1 METIDKE
8 KIRESVRDR
17 YGKIAKTRGV
27 ASEQNQ
33 TASCCEP
40 TEIST
45 EAPQAASC
53 CGPTEICTEPSQS
66 ASCCGPADFSVEKMS
81 ALMGYSKEDLDRV
94 PEGSNLGL
102 GCGNPVAIASLK
114 PGETVVDLGSGG
126 GFDCFLASKEVGE
139 AGQVIGVDMTAE
151 MVSKA
156 RKNAEKM
163 GTNNVEF
170 RLGEIEHLPVADNSA
185 DIIMS
190 NCVINLSPDKL
201 NVYRDAYRALKPG
214 GRLAISDV
222 LATAELPDKIRNDLS
237 LVSACV
243 GGAETIDKT
252 KEILKKSGFQDIKII
267 PKDNSRE
274 VIREWDPAKTEK
286 AGDYVVSA
294 YIEAVKPS

>member
-27 ASEQNQ
+27 ASEENQ
-33 TASCCEP
+33 TASCCGP

-45 EAPQAASC
+45 EPPQAASC
-53 CGPTEICTEPSQS
+53 CGPTEISAEPPQA
-66 ASCCGPADFSVEKMS
+66 ASCCGPTEISAEKMS

-102 GCGNPVAIASLK
+102 GCGNPVAIASLR

-163 GTNNVEF
+163 GTSNVEF

-185 DIIMS
+185 DIMMS

-201 NVYRDAYRALKPG
+201 SVYRDVFRVLKPG

-243 GGAETIDKT
+243 GGAETIDET
-252 KEILKKSGFQDIKII
+252 KEILKKSGFQDIKIT

-274 VIREWDPAKTEK
+274 LIREWDPAKTEK
-286 AGDYVVSA
+286 AGDYVISA